1 MKRGK
6 IGPIMIAPILMGS
19 LVFYILPFFLVI
31 QLSFSQGYGRSRAFV
46 GLLQYRKLFEN
57 SMFLLAFQNT
67 LRFLGIGLP
76 LILAVSYLLSFL
88 LKSCAGRRRMMQ
100 AALLLPYIMPVAGT
114 VMLVQFLFSQEGL
127 MNRALYTLGLPVA
140 DWLHSAYA
148 FPIALGLYLWKN
160 MGYST
165 LLLLAGLAAIL

>member
-100 AALLLPYIMPVAGT
+100 AALLLPYIMPV
-114 VMLVQFLFSQEGL
+114 S
-127 MNRALYTLGLPVA
+127 YTHLDVYKRQAHVRRGRL
-140 DWLHSAYA
+140 DLS
-148 FPIALGLYLWKN
+148 L
-160 MGYST
+160 
-165 LLLLAGLAAIL
+165 

>member
-1 MKRGK
+1 
-6 IGPIMIAPILMGS
+6 
-19 LVFYILPFFLVI
+19 
-31 QLSFSQGYGRSRAFV
+31 
-46 GLLQYRKLFEN
+46 
-57 SMFLLAFQNT
+57 
-67 LRFLGIGLP
+67 
-76 LILAVSYLLSFL
+76 
-88 LKSCAGRRRMMQ
+88 MQ

-165 LLLLAGLAAIL
+165 LLLLAGLAAIPAEQYDAAELDGASSVKNSVISPRPKCGIRCSSPLSFPL